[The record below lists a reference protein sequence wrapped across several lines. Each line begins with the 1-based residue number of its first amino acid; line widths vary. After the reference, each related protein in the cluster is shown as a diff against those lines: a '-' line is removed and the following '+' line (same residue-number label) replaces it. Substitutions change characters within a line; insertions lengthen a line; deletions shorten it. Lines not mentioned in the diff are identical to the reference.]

1 MSSIGLDT
9 RFDALLTLFI
19 QDAEDAA
26 RRTGCVQRLRCF
38 SGATLVRTLV
48 FGFLHHPRA
57 TLTNLVTMAAVVG
70 VTISPQGLAK
80 RFTPA
85 GVQSGLTGAL
95 GGLSDAIREFG
106 AEIRLGMAEREHLL
120 RTDLGLDGTHDVV
133 DAGL

>member
-1 MSSIGLDT
+1 MSSIGLDA

-57 TLTNLVTMAAVVG
+57 TLTNLVEPV
-70 VTISPQGLAK
+70 
-80 RFTPA
+80 
-85 GVQSGLTGAL
+85 GLTWN
-95 GGLSDAIREFG
+95 GG
-106 AEIRLGMAEREHLL
+106 
-120 RTDLGLDGTHDVV
+120 TDLVARAESRVLPAALEEVTVVPDGLGYILVCYVPNVADDIVRPLKE
-133 DAGL
+133 AGYGDEEIAVLGETRG

>member
-1 MSSIGLDT
+1 MT
-9 RFDALLTLFI
+9 RRMFYVAL
-19 QDAEDAA
+19 
-26 RRTGCVQRLRCF
+26 
-38 SGATLVRTLV
+38 GAT
-48 FGFLHHPRA
+48 
-57 TLTNLVTMAAVVG
+57 VG
-70 VTISPQGLAK
+70 VLVVRKASTAAK

-106 AEIRLGMAEREHLL
+106 AEIRIGMAEREQLL